1 MTWSIIARDELTGQF
16 GIAVATRFF
25 AVGAR
30 VPYIAAGLGAIAT
43 QALVNPY
50 YGIDGLKLFRD
61 GRTPREIIATLIAAD
76 SGRDSRQLHVM
87 DAYGRIASHTGSE
100 CIDWCGHVEGEDFSI
115 AGNMLTGAR
124 VLDETARVYAESNM
138 LPFARRL
145 IMAMHAGEAAGGDKR
160 GRQSAALLVYGDDE
174 WSMLDLR
181 VDDHAD
187 PLAELGRLE
196 QVSRE
201 RWVHFR
207 RFLPTRL
214 NPGGVTDRA
223 TIDAEME
230 ASIQSRD
237 GEP

>member
-1 MTWSIIARDELTGQF
+1 
-16 GIAVATRFF
+16 
-25 AVGAR
+25 
-30 VPYIAAGLGAIAT
+30 
-43 QALVNPY
+43 
-50 YGIDGLKLFRD
+50 
-61 GRTPREIIATLIAAD
+61 
-76 SGRDSRQLHVM
+76 
-87 DAYGRIASHTGSE
+87 
-100 CIDWCGHVEGEDFSI
+100 
-115 AGNMLTGAR
+115 
-124 VLDETARVYAESNM
+124 
-138 LPFARRL
+138 
-145 IMAMHAGEAAGGDKR
+145 
-160 GRQSAALLVYGDDE
+160 
-174 WSMLDLR
+174 MLDLR